1 MALFKI
7 FKGNATGKITDPNN
21 PEYIQPTAA
30 TDGYAYYDTSTR
42 KFYINADYN
51 NDGTITRQPINAYHA
66 DGADAATLAQAAIYE
81 TTGEEGA
88 SVNSIRSYYAHNL
101 SRSGDSIQLRNG
113 LGIDIGNNIDISDK
127 QDKNFIVDFYDRQ
140 YESDYVEGETK
151 RYQVNFDLAE
161 FRRVS
166 ALQFGK
172 CNLQAKVTDI
182 DQTFV
187 YTNYYLITFIFF
199 AIHVFYSIDISMEGL
214 NLNSIDGIKYRY
226 FAFAD
231 TGSNTIP
238 DNNIYRGEITVPSE
252 ETIESYL
259 SQALANYVTQNSLEE
274 QLGDYPTW
282 DDLDFAL
289 EDCLY
294 NTDTAYKTASI
305 PMGQVDSTSTATAFT
320 ATVDGI
326 TKLRDGVCV
335 WLRNGI
341 VTSAEGFTININNLG
356 AKPCY
361 SSLAAASRSTT
372 IFNINYTLL
381 LIYNSTRVEGGCW
394 DIVYGIDSNTNT
406 QMRVYRQTT
415 GYNGD
420 YPLLIS
426 RTQASGIGTAGSNGT
441 YSAIYGVM
449 WNDTTKVPTLNPS
462 TGKMKVPGG
471 IEGNAS
477 SATGF
482 AAQKSITMTGAIT
495 GSGSGGNGSNGWSIS
510 TTIPD
515 NSISNN
521 KLTNNSINIAG
532 TNVSLGGSI
541 NATTLTSSLGL
552 TNAMHFIGVSSTT
565 VTNGGN
571 ENPTISGYSTKTAG
585 DVVLYGNQEFV
596 YTTTNKWALLGD
608 EGSYKIKQDAVN
620 DPTASGSATT
630 FISTITQDVNGVI
643 TATKKNLPS
652 TMPPSSHTHGNITND
667 GKITGDGTAIGNG
680 DRLVFVDATDSSN
693 IIRKTDIAFDHAT
706 KTEFLSKEG
715 SWISP
720 IEYIEGTQTEIT
732 NQWTGITKDTSIY
745 KGKVI
750 AYHLP
755 YASAPNEN
763 VTCSLTLTLD
773 NGNGNTNG
781 PTSVYEAH
789 SGASGTSTIYLQE
802 IYPAGTVLLLTYNGS
817 RWQVI
822 NKKKKEEIPIPT
834 TNQIQRPNSLQ
845 GTADVSLQSL
855 FNVNRG
861 NHFAFLPPDQIII
874 EKTTDGGATWT
885 DAGISDSIKQQLF
898 SESRPGGINIPL
910 LNGVKNINCGLR
922 ITVTA
927 MKYNVPAGTAET
939 AKYNYW
945 NSSNIKST
953 ERYNTIRDIYFW
965 VSSNSDRIKVK
976 VERAKGSS
984 STTWETAFEDNSFGL
999 TGWSGS
1005 NYVKLNFETVFGGGT
1020 TQTANYWNYRF
1031 TFFTIG
1037 KDGSST
1043 LSTDNTTSQQTIY
1056 EIRAYGNNWWTKGN
1070 DYAAKDHIY
1079 SWDKDQNVSFPAS
1092 LSFSNSSS
1100 KQATLNASSLTA
1112 NRTFSFPDKAGTIAL
1127 VSDIPTSFNTSNITG
1142 LKTLTIGSTTCQV
1155 FANND
1160 ITIPIYNGTYN

>member
-1 MALFKI
+1 MPYVIGTGTEAKTTSGSYHHAKWDAVLPGITNLETGLYFVYKI
-7 FKGNATGKITDPNN
+7 PVAGHNTYGIGLSINNSPDYHPVVSQVSTGTGSRYGVGANILLV
-21 PEYIQPTAA
+21 
-30 TDGYAYYDTSTR
+30 YD
-42 KFYINADYN
+42 A
-51 NDGTITRQPINAYHA
+51 
-66 DGADAATLAQAAIYE
+66 
-81 TTGEEGA
+81 
-88 SVNSIRSYYAHNL
+88 NL
-101 SRSGDSIQLRNG
+101 S
-113 LGIDIGNNIDISDK
+113 
-127 QDKNFIVDFYDRQ
+127 
-140 YESDYVEGETK
+140 
-151 RYQVNFDLAE
+151 
-161 FRRVS
+161 
-166 ALQFGK
+166 
-172 CNLQAKVTDI
+172 AK
-182 DQTFV
+182 
-187 YTNYYLITFIFF
+187 
-199 AIHVFYSIDISMEGL
+199 IH
-214 NLNSIDGIKYRY
+214 
-226 FAFAD
+226 
-231 TGSNTIP
+231 
-238 DNNIYRGEITVPSE
+238 
-252 ETIESYL
+252 
-259 SQALANYVTQNSLEE
+259 
-274 QLGDYPTW
+274 
-282 DDLDFAL
+282 
-289 EDCLY
+289 
-294 NTDTAYKTASI
+294 
-305 PMGQVDSTSTATAFT
+305 
-320 ATVDGI
+320 
-326 TKLRDGVCV
+326 
-335 WLRNGI
+335 
-341 VTSAEGFTININNLG
+341 INNV
-356 AKPCY
+356 
-361 SSLAAASRSTT
+361 STT
-372 IFNINYTLL
+372 VT
-381 LIYNSTRVEGGCW
+381 GCW
-394 DIVYGIDSNTNT
+394 VVVNDYDANTNT
-406 QMRVYRQTT
+406 LLRTYASSST
-415 GYNGD
+415 NEL
-420 YPLLIS
+420 PLVGVSTSANMSIPSHTSNYKDLYG
-426 RTQASGIGTAGSNGT
+426 GIPE
-441 YSAIYGVM
+441 
-449 WNDTTKVPTLNPS
+449 TKANRPTMQLS
-462 TGKMKVPGG
+462 TGLVKVPGG
-471 IEGNAS
+471 INTTTITGALSGNAS

-495 GSGSGGNGSNGWSIS
+495 GSGSGGDGSNGWSIS
-510 TTIPD
+510 TTIPN
-515 NSISNN
+515 NSISND

-532 TNVSLGGSI
+532 TDVSLGGSI
-541 NATTLTSSLGL
+541 NATTLTSNLGL

-693 IIRKTDIAFDHAT
+693 IIRKTNIAFDHAT

-845 GTADVSLQSL
+845 GTADVTLQSL

-874 EKTTDGGATWT
+874 EKTTNGGATWT